1 MRPVHEAWTIHRS
14 NSALYRVGRLSPAD
28 TSASNPFYDMIPQH
42 PLAGASLGFYLPG
55 SGSTMIANKVFLGL
69 MIIEWKVRF
78 TSIKPPNITRSLA
91 HPSVRPLCIES
102 EEANALVQEEPGKN
116 PDDDPNRRQVLP
128 VLDQP

>member
-1 MRPVHEAWTIHRS
+1 
-14 NSALYRVGRLSPAD
+14 
-28 TSASNPFYDMIPQH
+28 
-42 PLAGASLGFYLPG
+42 
-55 SGSTMIANKVFLGL
+55 MIANKVFLGL

-91 HPSVRPLCIES
+91 HPLVRPLCIES

-116 PDDDPNRRQVLP
+116 PDDDPNRRQVPP